1 MSEKDILIKAV
12 DVESITEAMLKR
24 GEAAKLAMLC
34 PSSLKPAPDM
44 TTLKPKKIKIVWT
57 SFHCCIRVIKMAKAL
72 MATGRYEIHGIANQV
87 SYGTQF
93 MDTFSFYHNA
103 VQFNNLINALPAD
116 LYIHSNE
123 PNWQLTRIREQKP
136 DAKIILDGHDF
147 DSIRQGAIPLD
158 EMRAFTNANG
168 IIFVSKKIK
177 DYICTLHE
185 DQINVKPTTVIE
197 HYCNEEWHKIPQPSA
212 NQRSG
217 LVYQGGA
224 ESPPYKTNQFRYR
237 HLYPVLKQMVDQGNE
252 IHLIAGNGDASAT
265 YANIGAF
272 CYQPMVYEKL
282 MAALRSKRWGLVVFN
297 NEDLSQKQV
306 NLTLTNKHFEYIACG
321 LPVIVCGAPATA
333 EWVKKTGEGICF
345 DRFKDI
351 TPKILDEAYPAC
363 KAVVDKIAPEYTMEK
378 HIHKLESLISAVL

>member
-1 MSEKDILIKAV
+1 MTEKRK
-12 DVESITEAMLKR
+12 
-24 GEAAKLAMLC
+24 KL
-34 PSSLKPAPDM
+34 
-44 TTLKPKKIKIVWT
+44 KIVWT
-57 SFHCCIRVIKMAKAL
+57 SFHCCIRVIKLAKAL
-72 MATGRYEIHGIANQV
+72 MKTGNYEIHGIANQV

-103 VQFNNLINALPAD
+103 TQFNNLINALPAD

-168 IIFVSKKIK
+168 FLFVSNEIK
-177 DYICTLHE
+177 DYICTLHK
-185 DQINVKPTTVIE
+185 DQIGNKPIAIIE
-197 HYCNEEWHKIPQPSA
+197 HYCNEEWHKFPQIPT

-224 ESPPYKTNQFRYR
+224 ESPPYKADNFRYR
-237 HLYPVLKQMVDQGNE
+237 QLYPILKQLVEQGNE
-252 IHLIAGNGDASAT
+252 VHLMAGNADAGVT
-265 YANIGAF
+265 YNNIGAF
-272 CYQPMVYEKL
+272 CYPPMVYDKL
-282 MAALRSKRWGLVVFN
+282 MEALRNKRYGLVVFN

-333 EWVKKTGEGICF
+333 AWVKKTGEGICF
-345 DRFKDI
+345 DRIKDI
-351 TPKILDEAYPAC
+351 TPDVLDKAYPAC
-363 KAVVDKIAPEYTMEK
+363 KAVVDKIMSEYTMEK
-378 HIHKLESLISAVL
+378 HIHKLEILISKILSE